1 MSTGNIIIRPKP
13 LDLSIT
19 MKQVARYA
27 GGSRYRMDERIKKKT
42 ALVLKEAENL
52 ILPAFVY
59 SVHEISEICN
69 ETRAGL
75 FLPDN
80 DIEISKVAACIC
92 TLGAKLDMAIGETIQ
107 AGDGLHAAL
116 LDAAGV
122 ALLESLAHLSF
133 SHIRDHAQKYK
144 LFAGC
149 RSGPGYNHVPM
160 EAQNHLFSL
169 VDSTSI
175 GVCLMNSLAMT
186 PPKSLS
192 FFVVLY
198 KNSNVTDTY
207 KCNACNQKDCP
218 YRIHTGI
225 KDDI

>member
-13 LDLSIT
+13 QDLSIT

-27 GGSRYRMDERIKKKT
+27 GGSRYRMDKRIKKKT
-42 ALVLKEAENL
+42 SLVLEEAGNL
-52 ILPAFVY
+52 IVPAFVY
-59 SVHEISEICN
+59 SIYEISELCD

-75 FLPDN
+75 FLPAN

-92 TLGAKLDMAIGETIQ
+92 TLGAKFDMAIGETMQ

-122 ALLESLAHLSF
+122 SFVESLGHLSF
-133 SHIRDHAQKYK
+133 SYIRDQARNYK

-186 PPKSLS
+186 PTKSLS

-198 KNSNVTDTY
+198 KNPNVTDTY
-207 KCNACNQKDCP
+207 KCGTCNQKDCP
-218 YRIHTGI
+218 YRIHIGI
-225 KDDI
+225 KDDT